1 MGTFELLIVFAA
13 LMAVIALV
21 AIAIDWV
28 GRPLKNRRF
37 IPRIYRYEDEI
48 SPDDEYGLQPP
59 LVAAGPPLSAAPPVV
74 MTPPQPVPPLPH
86 PAGAPP
92 VVPPQPAVAAPPPAS
107 MAPVRPEIVKPSTTT
122 VAAELAPRPPAA
134 DAAPVAHP
142 DSVAPNATG
151 PASTSAFQD
160 TIGPADEPA
169 AFAQSKPRG
178 IAETVSEQSAS
189 AWTPDMPLDARVND
203 ANPTPDEKA
212 ARYWMA
218 TADGAGATT
227 HFDEVNLAR
236 MSQGKAPTRRNPR
249 SGDVEAMDL
258 VGLRAASHRSDVRMK
273 WPDETVDPWSAS

>member
-37 IPRIYRYEDEI
+37 IPRIYRYEDEV
-48 SPDDEYGLQPP
+48 SPEDDYGLQPP
-59 LVAAGPPLSAAPPVV
+59 LVSAGPPLSAAPPVV
-74 MTPPQPVPPLPH
+74 MTPPPH
-86 PAGAPP
+86 PVAPP
-92 VVPPQPAVAAPPPAS
+92 VTPPPPAVAAPPPAS
-107 MAPVRPEIVKPSTTT
+107 MAPVRPEIIKPSTTT
-122 VAAELAPRPPAA
+122 IAAELAPRPPTA

-142 DSVAPNATG
+142 DSIAPSATG

-160 TIGPADEPA
+160 TIGPADEPVD
-169 AFAQSKPRG
+169 FAQTKPRG

-189 AWTPDMPLDARVND
+189 AWTPGMPLDARVND

-212 ARYWMA
+212 ARYWIA
-218 TADGAGATT
+218 TADGVGSTT
-227 HFDEVNLAR
+227 HFDAVNLAR
-236 MSQGKAPTRRNPR
+236 MAQGKAPTRRNPR

>member
-48 SPDDEYGLQPP
+48 SPEDDYALQSP

-74 MTPPQPVPPLPH
+74 MTPPPP
-86 PAGAPP
+86 AAAPP
-92 VVPPQPAVAAPPPAS
+92 IVPPQPAVAAPPPAS
-107 MAPVRPEIVKPSTTT
+107 MAPVRPEIVKPSSTT

-142 DSVAPNATG
+142 DRVAPGTSA

-160 TIGPADEPA
+160 TIGPAEDPDQFAPA
-169 AFAQSKPRG
+169 KPRG
-178 IAETVSEQSAS
+178 IAETVSERSAS
-189 AWTPDMPLDARVND
+189 VWTPDMPLDARVND

-227 HFDEVNLAR
+227 HFDDVNLAR
-236 MSQGKAPTRRNPR
+236 MAQGKAPTRRNPR

-258 VGLRAASHRSDVRMK
+258 VGLRATSHRSDVRMK